1 MPLTLVAM
9 LLAPLLLAPLS
20 TARLIGEA
28 LTEERR
34 QIAFDNAAI
43 VLGRHVRLAL
53 RALAMAETGLAAADF
68 VHHPVHLCAAVKPP
82 CRAADMGLERGIELL
97 FRNAEAVFRAALAA
111 APMRARAELVSEKA
125 LAQVDGPSLRLSAV
139 RCPICRLPVRWEV
152 QLGEGSVTELSLRRR
167 RRVVRWSGE
176 GAAWDQ
182 WNYRVVW
189 NEVAAASFSK

>member
-1 MPLTLVAM
+1 VAM
-9 LLAPLLLAPLS
+9 LLTPLLLAPLS

-34 QIAFDNAAI
+34 QIAFDNTAI
-43 VLGRHVRLAL
+43 VLGQHVRLAL

-82 CRAADMGLERGIELL
+82 CRAADLGIERAMDAL

-111 APMRARAELVSEKA
+111 APMRARAELVSEQA
-125 LAQVDGPSLRLSAV
+125 LAKVDGPSLRLKAL
-139 RCPICRLPVRWEV
+139 RCPVCRLPVRWQV
-152 QLGEGSVTELSLRRR
+152 QLGEGAVTELSVRRR

-176 GAAWDQ
+176 GAT
-182 WNYRVVW
+182 WNYRVGW
-189 NEVAAASFSK
+189 NEVAAPSFLK